1 MTDAERIA
9 DGMKARGFQLEGTG
23 GGCEAFIR
31 YSVQGGEVWN
41 PERGEMGAGDTIA
54 SVWVTRECDP
64 SVPDDMDEA
73 VDVGYY
79 AGEYADEFVMM
90 MRFPS
95 VREFFAATQMQAD
108 TLAYQAEKY
117 GEG

>member
-9 DGMKARGFQLEGTG
+9 DGMKARGFVLEGTG
-23 GGCEAFIR
+23 GGCDAYVR
-31 YSVQGGEVWN
+31 YTEEGGQF
-41 PERGEMGAGDTIA
+41 G

-64 SVPDDMDEA
+64 SVPDDMYEA

-79 AGEYADEFVMM
+79 VGDEDATSVMM

-95 VREFFAATQMQAD
+95 VWAFFAATQIQAD
-108 TLAYQAEKY
+108 TLAYQAGKY